1 MNPNIYVPEL
11 DYFFHEYWK
20 TRGEFSIHEI
30 PIPVILSDISIIKP
44 GSFIELLFSEN
55 FSEDT
60 YRYLFL
66 KRLISSFSRP
76 IRERL
81 LVTKALQPY
90 MCETT
95 VSDSSGT
102 INIFS
107 LENDDILLLN
117 HLLGYRVGETVDLSS
132 TDYNSLSTNLSKMIY
147 LYLDLVVNGNYTD
160 INSETPMSDS
170 TSVLEVLY
178 EIYLVNETYK
188 RIKTWEIT
196 IDNEILIL
204 RPVQDKFIID
214 STTLTNIYVTLSEVP
229 YSSSDFYLFRNA
241 VLQSFD
247 LYTIVDSTSVT
258 TIEIEEAME
267 IVEDDVVIVEYQVEE
282 T

>member
-30 PIPVILSDISIIKP
+30 PDPVILSDVSIIKS

-95 VSDSSGT
+95 VSDSIGT
-102 INIFS
+102 VNIFS

-117 HLLGYRVGETVDLSS
+117 HLLEYRTGEAVDLSS
-132 TDYNSLSTNLSKMIY
+132 TDYNLLNTNLSKMIY
-147 LYLDLVVNGNYTD
+147 LYLDLVVNGNYTNM
-160 INSETPMSDS
+160 NSETPISDS
-170 TSVLEVLY
+170 TSVIEVLY
-178 EIYLVNETYK
+178 EIYLINETYK

-196 IDNEILIL
+196 IDNEVLII

-214 STTLTNIYVTLSEVP
+214 SITLTNMYITLSEVP
-229 YSSSDFYLFRNA
+229 YPSSDFYLFKNIA
-241 VLQSFD
+241 LQNFN

-258 TIEIEEAME
+258 TVEIDEAMDL
-267 IVEDDVVIVEYQVEE
+267 VEDDVVIVEYQVEE